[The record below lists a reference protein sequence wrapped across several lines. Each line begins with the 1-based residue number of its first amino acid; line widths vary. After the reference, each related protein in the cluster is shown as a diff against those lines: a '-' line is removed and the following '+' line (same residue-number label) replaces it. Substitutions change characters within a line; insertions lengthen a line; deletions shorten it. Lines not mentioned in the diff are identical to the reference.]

1 MRSAWFVLVVMA
13 GCRPSATV
21 ESTMPVANL
30 QSYRSVALRV
40 KSTAFA
46 AQGQARFLEASVIQ
60 KLRAQCGFE
69 QIGQDPKSD
78 VVIDLNITQSGR
90 GAGGALINTN
100 VATID
105 TLLVLSD
112 GQDGELL
119 GTLRIHGKS
128 SGLIINNAPPENEAV
143 EVVAK
148 TVVDTLAKSG
158 CGGPRIA
165 RVSKPPPVDP
175 GVGSAGPEPAQ
186 PDEAKRA
193 EAEALNTQGKEK
205 LYGADTAGALAAFQQ
220 ASALVPDARYEFNV
234 CLTLVAQ
241 EQYPSAQQACQR
253 ARGLNPEPKLAAKID
268 QRLELLAQ
276 RK

>member
-1 MRSAWFVLVVMA
+1 
-13 GCRPSATV
+13 
-21 ESTMPVANL
+21 MPVANL
-30 QSYRSVALRV
+30 QSYRTVALRV

-46 AQGQARFLEASVIQ
+46 AQGQARFLEASVLQ
-60 KLRAQCGFE
+60 KLRQQCGFE
-69 QIGQDPKSD
+69 QVGQDPKSD

-90 GAGGALINTN
+90 GSGGALINTN

-112 GQDGELL
+112 GVDGELL

-128 SGLIINNAPPENEAV
+128 SGLIINNAPPENEVV
-143 EVVAK
+143 EIIAK

-165 RVSKPPPVDP
+165 KVEKTPVDP
-175 GVGSAGPEPAQ
+175 GPGPTTGPV
-186 PDEAKRA
+186 DETKRA
-193 EAEALNTQGKEK
+193 EAEALNTAGKEK

-220 ASALVPDARYEFNV
+220 ANQLIPDARYEFNI

-241 EQYPSAQQACQR
+241 EQYPTAQAACQR